1 MNKLYLPNFDL
12 QMTLLGGQSFAW
24 DFIDGAYYGVTRDRV
39 IKIVRDG
46 ENIYWQTFPKKDD
59 FEFVEKY
66 LRLDVDYE
74 KVLKKISKDE
84 HIKKAAAKYP
94 NIRLLEQ
101 DFEEALLSFIIS
113 SNNTIRSIR
122 KSVRSLNQMYGE
134 KVEVGG
140 NSFHLLPKTEI
151 LAEAPLE
158 DILKSKVGFRAKYLK
173 DTAQN
178 LVRSGLPGK
187 IKEMDENEARRKLVE
202 LKGVGDKIA
211 DCVLV
216 FGLAHDNVTPLDVWA
231 KRVFI
236 NLYGL
241 DPKMKYDDM
250 RKWIKNYFEGH
261 AAWAGQFLFEY
272 IRNEKIL

>member
-1 MNKLYLPNFDL
+1 M
-12 QMTLLGGQSFAW
+12 GGQSFAW
-24 DFIDGAYYGVTRDRV
+24 DFIDGAYYGFTKDSV
-39 IKIVRDG
+39 IKIIRDN
-46 ENIYWQTFPKKDD
+46 ENIFWQTFPKKDD
-59 FEFVEKY
+59 LAFVEKY
-66 LRLDVDYE
+66 LRLNMNYDE
-74 KVLKKISKDE
+74 ILKKISKDR
-84 HIKKAAAKYP
+84 HVKKAASKYP

-101 DFEEALLSFIIS
+101 DFEQALLSFIIS
-113 SNNTIRSIR
+113 SNNTISSIR
-122 KSVRSLNQMYGE
+122 KSVRLLNQMYGE
-134 KVEVGG
+134 KLEIEGKD
-140 NSFHLLPKTEI
+140 FYLFPKTEI

-178 LVRSGLPGK
+178 LLKSGLPRD
-187 IKEMDENEARRKLVE
+187 IKKLDENEARKRLIE

-250 RKWIKNYFEGH
+250 IKWIKKHFDGY

>member
-12 QMTLLGGQSFAW
+12 QMTLMGGQSFAW
-24 DFIDGAYYGVTRDRV
+24 DFIDGAYYGFTKDRVVKIIRDR
-39 IKIVRDG
+39 
-46 ENIYWQTFPKKDD
+46 EYIYWQTFPKKDD
-59 FEFVEKY
+59 FEFIKQY
-66 LRLDVDYE
+66 LRLDVNYE
-74 KVLKKISKDE
+74 EILRKISKDE
-84 HIKKAAAKYP
+84 HVKKAAAKHP

-101 DFEEALLSFIIS
+101 DFEQALLSFIIS

-122 KSVRSLNQMYGE
+122 KSVRLLNQMYGQ
-134 KVEVGG
+134 KLEVDGKD
-140 NSFHLLPKTEI
+140 FYLFPETEV
-151 LAEAPLE
+151 LAEAALE
-158 DILKSKVGFRAKYLK
+158 DILKSKVGFRAKYIK

-178 LVRSGLPGK
+178 LVKSGLPHE
-187 IKEMDENEARRKLVE
+187 IKKLDENEARKKLVE

-250 RKWIKNYFEGH
+250 RKWIKDYFEGH

>member
-24 DFIDGAYYGVTRDRV
+24 DFIDGAYYGFTKDRV
-39 IKIVRDG
+39 IKIIRDG
-46 ENIYWQTFPKKDD
+46 EYIYWQTFPKKDD
-59 FEFVEKY
+59 FDFIKKY
-66 LRLDVDYE
+66 LRLDVNYE
-74 KVLKKISKDE
+74 EVLKKISKDE
-84 HIKKAAAKYP
+84 HVKKAAAKYP

-101 DFEEALLSFIIS
+101 DFEQALLSFIIS

-122 KSVRSLNQMYGE
+122 KSVRTLNQMYGQ
-134 KVEVGG
+134 KLEVDGKD
-140 NSFHLLPKTEI
+140 FYLFPETEA

-158 DILKSKVGFRAKYLK
+158 DILKSKVGFRAKYIK

-178 LVRSGLPGK
+178 LIKSGLPRD
-187 IKEMDENEARRKLVE
+187 IKKLDENEARKKLVE

-250 RKWIKNYFEGH
+250 RKWIKDYFEGH

-272 IRNEKIL
+272 IRNEKIV